1 LCNFNILI
9 AYTRSHQIIDTA
21 QNTKKK
27 FSYSKECCR
36 QKAKFPKNNNRI
48 HWQVPKILG
57 DGIVVFGTAETIE
70 NALKIIEKK
79 HSEVGGLPR

>member
-1 LCNFNILI
+1 MLP
-9 AYTRSHQIIDTA
+9 IIIG
-21 QNTKKK
+21 K
-27 FSYSKECCR
+27 R
-36 QKAKFPKNNNRI
+36 QSFLQTI
-48 HWQVPKILG
+48 TESTGVEVPKILE